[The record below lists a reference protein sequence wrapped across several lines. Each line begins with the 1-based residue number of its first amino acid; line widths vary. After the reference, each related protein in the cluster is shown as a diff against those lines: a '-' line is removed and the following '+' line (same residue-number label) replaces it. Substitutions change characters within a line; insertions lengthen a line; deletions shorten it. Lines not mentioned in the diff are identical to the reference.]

1 MTISTTTPSQTSD
14 DELFIDLGGSELKV
28 IFKPN
33 ISAKLKKV
41 IEDNIEAS
49 MASYDG
55 DFHQYEPSVLAE
67 LVNSN
72 EAIASTLSERDLEMV
87 EALNSHYDYIEI

>member
-14 DELFIDLGGSELKV
+14 DELFIDLGGCELKV
-28 IFKPN
+28 LFKAN
-33 ISAKLKKV
+33 ISAELKKV
-41 IEDNIEAS
+41 IEGNVEPS

-55 DFHQYEPSVLAE
+55 GFHQYEPSVIAE
-67 LVNSN
+67 LVNGN